1 MGLQRRG
8 VCRHTNTKKGPERR
22 ELLDPIHSLKIMKSF
37 QNFIFVLTITYLA
50 SDYSIASPV
59 QESKADLY
67 EENTGNP
74 YFPCRPGFPLCMQLP
89 LDPPMLKEDEDVN
102 TEADVDSP
110 PVRRSTGS
118 YLFRSRKS
126 FDDEP
131 PRLQQ
136 RSGAYLLRTRKSFG
150 GYPRSTRGNY
160 LFRTRKS
167 MDRDSRAG
175 ENKYLFRTR
184 KSSDDD
190 EEALMDRMETRAGK
204 GYLFRT

>member
-1 MGLQRRG
+1 
-8 VCRHTNTKKGPERR
+8 
-22 ELLDPIHSLKIMKSF
+22 MKSF

-102 TEADVDSP
+102 TEADVDS

-184 KSSDDD
+184 KSSDDE

>member
-1 MGLQRRG
+1 MGKDAVSAVSQ
-8 VCRHTNTKKGPERR
+8 TPKKRTGAPRISR
-22 ELLDPIHSLKIMKSF
+22 SHPSLKIMKSF

-59 QESKADLY
+59 QEPKADLY
-67 EENTGNP
+67 EENTGS

-89 LDPPMLKEDEDVN
+89 LDPPMLKEDEDVK

-110 PVRRSTGS
+110 PVRRSSGS

-126 FDDEP
+126 FEDEP

-167 MDRDSRAG
+167 
-175 ENKYLFRTR
+175 
-184 KSSDDD
+184 SDDD